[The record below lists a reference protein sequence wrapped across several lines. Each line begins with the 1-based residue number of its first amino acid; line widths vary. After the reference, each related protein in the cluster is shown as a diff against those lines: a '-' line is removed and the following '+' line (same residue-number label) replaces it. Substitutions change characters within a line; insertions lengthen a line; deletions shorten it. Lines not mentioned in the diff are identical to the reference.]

1 MKSSLKNMV
10 FVLLGICLV
19 TSAAVAFVHKVTEE
33 PIEKAKQQKVAAAL
47 KAVLPAF
54 DNTPE
59 AVDGVYKAMMDGEV
73 VGYAVEST
81 SPNGFN
87 GNVRLMVGFDAEG
100 TIVNIDVLEQAETP
114 GLGSLMAE
122 PDNNLLRSFKGK
134 RASDVKMTVRKDGG
148 DVDALT
154 AATIS
159 SRAYA
164 EAVALA
170 YEAFKKA
177 SAEDKPQTTIDYTA
191 LLPEYNQL
199 FDGKIEG
206 AKVRTAIQG
215 ASAVGFA
222 IEGVSPNGYNGS
234 IRLIVGFDMEGTILG
249 IAVAEQNETPGLGG
263 LMTEQDNALAASLV
277 GKRGDKIKWG
287 LKKEGGSVDALTSA
301 TISSRAYVEAV
312 EAAYETFLKV
322 STEWE

>member
-19 TSAAVAFVHKVTEE
+19 TSAAVAFVYNVTEE

-47 KAVLPAF
+47 KAVLPVF
-54 DNTPE
+54 DNAPE
-59 AVDGVYKAMMDGEV
+59 AVDGVYKAMMGSEV

-87 GNVRLMVGFDAEG
+87 GNVKLMVGFDAEG

-154 AATIS
+154 AATI
-159 SRAYA
+159 
-164 EAVALA
+164 
-170 YEAFKKA
+170 
-177 SAEDKPQTTIDYTA
+177 T
-191 LLPEYNQL
+191 
-199 FDGKIEG
+199 
-206 AKVRTAIQG
+206 
-215 ASAVGFA
+215 
-222 IEGVSPNGYNGS
+222 
-234 IRLIVGFDMEGTILG
+234 
-249 IAVAEQNETPGLGG
+249 
-263 LMTEQDNALAASLV
+263 
-277 GKRGDKIKWG
+277 
-287 LKKEGGSVDALTSA
+287 
-301 TISSRAYVEAV
+301 SRAYVSAV
-312 EAAYETFLKV
+312 DKAFNAYLTKTQGAAADGY
-322 STEWE
+322 SGATELATPAEEQKGGNDE